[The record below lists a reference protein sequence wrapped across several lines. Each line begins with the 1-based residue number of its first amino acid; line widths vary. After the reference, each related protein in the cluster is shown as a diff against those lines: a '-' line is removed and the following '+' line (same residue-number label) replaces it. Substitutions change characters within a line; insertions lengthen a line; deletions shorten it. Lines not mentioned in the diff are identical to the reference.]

1 MSVAA
6 IKVKLLIKWA
16 ETFWQNG
23 RKFLAATT
31 PAISI
36 GEILVFCDGAT
47 TVSIT
52 AVSITTL
59 NVTVINTTI
68 SILLLNA
75 ESPSF

>member
-23 RKFLAATT
+23 RKVLAATT

-47 TVSIT
+47 TVS
-52 AVSITTL
+52 TTTFSL
-59 NVTVINTTI
+59 KTFNVTVINTTF
-68 SILLLNA
+68 SILTLNA
-75 ESPSF
+75 KSPSF